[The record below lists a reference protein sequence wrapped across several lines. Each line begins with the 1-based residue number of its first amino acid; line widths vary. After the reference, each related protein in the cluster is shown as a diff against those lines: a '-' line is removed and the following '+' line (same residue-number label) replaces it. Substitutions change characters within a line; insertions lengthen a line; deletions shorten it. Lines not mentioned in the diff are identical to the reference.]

1 MHKLLTFGLA
11 SLFLVVTG
19 CQDTPT
25 TVPLDL
31 DPAFDVV
38 GAGHGSLS
46 SFDMSDDLA
55 TETTGASGSGK
66 TRVQHSSVLV
76 SVKAKGLLPNPDY
89 ELNVTIDFD
98 VALTV
103 TFTATSDKKGKIKF
117 RGDLELD
124 PGTHRLDFFVT
135 HDHPTVPG
143 SGEVGEFVTSVIDR
157 DPLLRCIPFTEVTI
171 L

>member
-11 SLFLVVTG
+11 SVSLVVSG

-31 DPAFDVV
+31 DPAFHVV

-46 SFDMSDDLA
+46 SFDMRDDFA
-55 TETTGASGSGK
+55 VETTGASGSGK
-66 TRVQHSSVLV
+66 TRVEHSSVLV
-76 SVKAKGLLPNPDY
+76 SVKAKSLLPNTDY
-89 ELNVTIDFD
+89 ELNVTIDF
-98 VALTV
+98 ASFV

-124 PGTHRLDFFVT
+124 PGTYRLDFFVT
-135 HDHPTVPG
+135 HDHPTGTGVAFG
-143 SGEVGEFVTSVIDR
+143 LFDR
-157 DPLLRCIPFTEVTI
+157 DLLLRCVPFTEVTI